1 MATKAPTRGT
11 SKTSANIFV
20 MKGKPGAR
28 VTRMLVER
36 KLDIIIDKS
45 MTARL
50 GNAHEQCI
58 SKLDIIIDESM
69 TARLGDVHKQSM
81 AVSSAMIFMGLVF
94 TFPGADR
101 LPLENLAIEAIK
113 SMEMKPEKT
122 SAAPS
127 RREITMTPMKRVIE
141 FKPRPDIPFIRASY
155 TCSGIDG
162 RSVLEFALVEE

>member
-20 MKGKPGAR
+20 RKWQPGAR

-36 KLDIIIDKS
+36 KLDIIID
-45 MTARL
+45 
-50 GNAHEQCI
+50 
-58 SKLDIIIDESM
+58 ESL
-69 TARLGDVHKQSM
+69 TLLGDVHKQSM
-81 AVSSAMIFMGLVF
+81 AVSSAMVFMGLVF
-94 TFPGADR
+94 NFPGADR

-162 RSVLEFALVEE
+162 RSVLEFALAEEQESAK